1 MQHHMKVLRM
11 FLIVGGLSFVASCAT
26 HAPCPGLGG
35 ENIDKEKM
43 EIPTNASE
51 VESEEGKA

>member
-1 MQHHMKVLRM
+1 MRILGLLL
-11 FLIVGGLSFVASCAT
+11 FIGGLSLMTSCAS

-43 EIPTNASE
+43 QIPVQTTE
-51 VESEEGKA
+51 LELDEEKA

>member
-1 MQHHMKVLRM
+1 MKILQTL
-11 FLIVGGLSFVASCAT
+11 LIVGGLGIFMASCVT

-43 EIPTNASE
+43 EIPVQATE
-51 VESEEGKA
+51 VLLEEENS

>member
-1 MQHHMKVLRM
+1 MKIVKTL
-11 FLIVGGLSFVASCAT
+11 LIVGGLGMIMASCKT

-43 EIPTNASE
+43 EIPVQSTE
-51 VESEEGKA
+51 VLLEEEKS